1 MIAAHLAPIR
11 LASRDFLARW
21 RSRERESATSGRQI
35 EAFLALFICGLIV
48 LVAWLGD
55 ERIAYAMRDLPD
67 SLRRPLLQITK
78 LGESGW
84 IFALAI
90 AVLGGALFARHRG
103 LGLRLDA
110 ALGLLAGRAFFI
122 VAVNAA
128 SGLLSLVVKTIVGRA
143 RPRLLD
149 MVGPFHFDLF
159 SVKSALLSF
168 PSGHAVTA
176 LATATALAFIAP
188 RAGWPAFVLAL
199 LICISRVATG
209 AHYPSDVIGGMA
221 LGFATTIFA
230 RRAFADRGIVFR
242 SGPSGIVLRGAGM
255 VGPALRTI
263 AGRWKAKAVRSP
275 E

>member
-1 MIAAHLAPIR
+1 MIATHFAPIR
-11 LASRDFLARW
+11 VASRDFLARW
-21 RSRERESATSGRQI
+21 HSRERESATSGRQI
-35 EAFLALFICGLIV
+35 EAVLALFICGLIV
-48 LVAWLGD
+48 LVAWWGD
-55 ERIAYAMRDLPD
+55 ERIAYAMRGLAE
-67 SLRRPLLQITK
+67 SLRWPLLQITK

-90 AVLGGALFARHRG
+90 VVLGGALFARHRG
-103 LGLRLDA
+103 FGLRLDA
-110 ALGLLAGRAFFI
+110 ALGVLAGRAFFI

-176 LATATALAFIAP
+176 LTTATALAFLAP
-188 RAGWPAFVLAL
+188 RAAWPAFVLAL

-242 SGPSGIVLRGAGM
+242 SGPSGIVLRGAGL

-263 AGRWKAKAVRSP
+263 AGRWSAKPVRSP

>member
-1 MIAAHLAPIR
+1 MMATHLAPIR

-21 RSRERESATSGRQI
+21 QSRERESATRGRQI
-35 EAFLALFICGLIV
+35 EAVLALFICGLVV

-55 ERIAYAMRDLPD
+55 ERIAYAMRDLPET
-67 SLRRPLLQITK
+67 LRRPLLQITK

-110 ALGLLAGRAFFI
+110 ALGVLAGRAFFI

-128 SGLLSLVVKTIVGRA
+128 SGLLSLVVKTVVGRA

-176 LATATALAFIAP
+176 LTTATALAFLAP
-188 RAGWPAFVLAL
+188 RGGWPAFVLAL
-199 LICISRVATG
+199 LICISRVAT
-209 AHYPSDVIGGMA
+209 HYPSDVIGGMA

-255 VGPALRTI
+255 VGPALRKI
-263 AGRWKAKAVRSP
+263 AARWSTKPVRSP

>member
-1 MIAAHLAPIR
+1 MIATHLAPIR

-21 RSRERESATSGRQI
+21 QSRERESATSGRQI
-35 EAFLALFICGLIV
+35 EAVLALFICALIV
-48 LVAWLGD
+48 LVALWGD

-67 SLRRPLLQITK
+67 SLRRPLLSITK

-110 ALGLLAGRAFFI
+110 ALGLLAGRAFFV

-199 LICISRVATG
+199 LICISRIATG

-263 AGRWKAKAVRSP
+263 AGRWKAKTVRSP